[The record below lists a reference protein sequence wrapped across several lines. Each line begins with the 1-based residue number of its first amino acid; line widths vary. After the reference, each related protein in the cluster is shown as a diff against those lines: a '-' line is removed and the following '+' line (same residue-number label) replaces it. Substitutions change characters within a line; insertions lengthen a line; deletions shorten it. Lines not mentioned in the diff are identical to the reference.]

1 MYDDLQSR
9 STFTLTLQ
17 DPMADKPKR
26 PDYSIDY
33 IELHV
38 NAVPAAKEFYA
49 DAFGWSF
56 QDWGPD
62 YAAFSHANVDGGL
75 TNQESSSSGAPL
87 VILFASKLEEAQA
100 RVEKAGGKIVKPIF
114 AFPGGR
120 RFQFRDPAGNELAIW
135 SDK

>member
-1 MYDDLQSR
+1 
-9 STFTLTLQ
+9 
-17 DPMADKPKR
+17 MADERHR

-38 NAVPAAKEFYA
+38 GALAASKKFYG

-62 YAAFSHANVDGGL
+62 YAAFSHANVDGGI
-75 TNQESSSSGAPL
+75 TSQESSTKGAPL
-87 VILFASKLEEAQA
+87 VILYASKLEEAQA

-114 AFPGGR
+114 SFPGGR
-120 RFQFRDPAGNELAIW
+120 RFHFTDPAGNELGIW